1 MNSKVKGLANGFKKK
16 EHFFK
21 TTYTVEVEQ
30 TVMKEECLVWQVVVS
45 GGTPNGFTLKRSLH
59 LHMLVG
65 PSPDWTNTIC
75 QPWSGHKTCLL
86 TPAYRTSAHTQ
97 GLTLSSYVQVAFKVD

>member
-1 MNSKVKGLANGFKKK
+1 MASRRKSNFL
-16 EHFFK
+16 K

-30 TVMKEECLVWQVVVS
+30 TVMKEECLVWQAVVS

-59 LHMLVG
+59 LHMLVR

-75 QPWSGHKTCLL
+75 EPWSGHKTCLL
-86 TPAYRTSAHTQ
+86 TPAYTELVHTPR
-97 GLTLSSYVQVAFKVD
+97 A